1 VEALFDEAEHLLR
14 LGLAAGQLFGAGV
27 GIYMLLALL
36 PRKAPRWKRLAIMSW
51 RTESPSERWLRLLR
65 LRKDAPAFRERE
77 LMLASCG
84 LTADPAWYL
93 LARRIAMILF
103 AFLSLAAC
111 ARLGLNVTSAR
122 FQLAAGVP
130 ALLTGLLAV
139 DRMWLSTLGRVRSLQ
154 VTKEIYTISSQ
165 LLYLSESSLHI
176 HAKLTRCIPFTRTT
190 RSDLESLL
198 AEWYHDPAA
207 ALQRFKTRLGTDDGM
222 SFVET
227 LDSLRLHES
236 REYYELL
243 RIRIADYKD
252 KLELAK
258 ESRKESTSYVLFLLA
273 GIPILYTF
281 QVFIFPWVKEGQK
294 LFDSLG

>member
-1 VEALFDEAEHLLR
+1 MLDGADHLLR
-14 LGLAAGQLFGAGV
+14 LGLVAGQLLGAAACV
-27 GIYMLLALL
+27 RLLLALL
-36 PRKAPRWKRLAIMSW
+36 PKRAPRWKRLALLSW
-51 RTESPSERWLRLLR
+51 RTEPPPGRLLGLLR
-65 LRKDAPAFRERE
+65 LRRDSQAFRERE
-77 LMLASCG
+77 LLLAACG
-84 LTADPAWYL
+84 IAADPAWYV
-93 LARRIAMILF
+93 LARRAAMGLL
-103 AFLSLAAC
+103 AVLALAAG
-111 ARLGLNVTSAR
+111 AWFGLDATSMGL
-122 FQLAAGVP
+122 QLAAGVP
-130 ALLTGLLAV
+130 TLLFGLLAV
-139 DRMWLSTLGRVRSLQ
+139 DRMWLRTLGKARSLQ

-198 AEWYHDPAA
+198 AEWYHDPAS

-236 REYYELL
+236 RDYYELL

-294 LFDSLG
+294 LFESLG

>member
-1 VEALFDEAEHLLR
+1 MFDKAEQLLR
-14 LGLAAGQLFGAGV
+14 LGLAAGQLLGAGV

-36 PRKAPRWKRLAIMSW
+36 PRRAPRWKRLALLAW
-51 RTESPSERWLRLLR
+51 RTESPSERWLGLLR
-65 LRKDAPAFRERE
+65 VRRDSPAFRERE
-77 LMLASCG
+77 LLLASCG
-84 LTADPAWYL
+84 IAADPAWYM
-93 LARRIAMILF
+93 LARRTAMGTFSLIA
-103 AFLSLAAC
+103 LAAC
-111 ARLGLNVTSAR
+111 AWFGLNVTSLS

-130 ALLTGLLAV
+130 MLLSGLLAV
-139 DRMWLSTLGRVRSLQ
+139 DRMWLRTLGRVRSLQ
-154 VTKEIYTISSQ
+154 VTKEIYTISNQ
-165 LLYLSESSLHI
+165 LLYLSESSMHI

-190 RSDLESLL
+190 RADMESLL
-198 AEWYHDPAA
+198 TEWYHDPAV

-236 REYYELL
+236 RDYYELL

-258 ESRKESTSYVLFLLA
+258 ESRKESTSYMLFLLA

-294 LFDSLG
+294 LFESLG

>member
-1 VEALFDEAEHLLR
+1 MFDEAEHLLR
-14 LGLAAGQLFGAGV
+14 LGLVTGQLLCAAL

-36 PRKAPRWKRLAIMSW
+36 PKRAPRWKRLALLSW
-51 RTESPSERWLRLLR
+51 RTESPSERWLRMLR
-65 LRKDAPAFRERE
+65 VRRDSPAFRERE
-77 LMLASCG
+77 LLLASCG
-84 LTADPAWYL
+84 VAVDPGWYV
-93 LARRIAMILF
+93 LARRLAMGTF
-103 AFLSLAAC
+103 AFLALASC
-111 ARLGLNVTSAR
+111 AWLGLRVTLPA

-139 DRMWLSTLGRVRSLQ
+139 DRTWLRTFGKVRSLQ

-176 HAKLTRCIPFTRTT
+176 HAKLTRCIPFTKAIRA
-190 RSDLESLL
+190 DMESLL
-198 AEWYHDPAA
+198 TEWYHDPAA
-207 ALQRFKTRLGTDDGM
+207 ALQRFKTRLGTDDGL

-236 REYYELL
+236 RDYYELL

-294 LFDSLG
+294 LFESLG